1 LPKQLKFCAD
11 FRRKLK
17 ISYFRFP
24 KSVSMRKIDQL
35 LLEYGKSHRHPTNK
49 LVHWICVPLIMFSLI
64 GLLWNLPIEGV
75 KFILGQARNP
85 WVNWGVFFLILASLY
100 YIRLSLSLF
109 FGMLLLSLGM
119 AFGHFALHT
128 LGTSSHVYLSLGI
141 FVAAWIGQFIGHNIE
156 GKKPSFLKDLQ
167 FLLIGPAWL
176 LHFLFKKIGIPY

>member
-1 LPKQLKFCAD
+1 
-11 FRRKLK
+11 
-17 ISYFRFP
+17 
-24 KSVSMRKIDQL
+24 MRKIDQL
-35 LLEYGKSHRHPTNK
+35 LLEYGNSHRHPTNK

-141 FVAAWIGQFIGHNIE
+141 FVVAWIGQFIGHNIE

>member
-1 LPKQLKFCAD
+1 
-11 FRRKLK
+11 
-17 ISYFRFP
+17 
-24 KSVSMRKIDQL
+24 MRKIDQL